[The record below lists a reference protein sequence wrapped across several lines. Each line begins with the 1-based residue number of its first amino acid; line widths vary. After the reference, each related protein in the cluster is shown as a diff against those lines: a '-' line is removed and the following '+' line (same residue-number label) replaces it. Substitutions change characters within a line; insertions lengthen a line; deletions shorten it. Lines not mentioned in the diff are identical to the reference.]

1 MYRLGRILSLAAL
14 YCTNEVLAQVEVKDS
29 LFTIPQSCFSTRE
42 MIETTQASAD
52 VADFTNLEELFT
64 DLFEMEMS
72 VSKLTVCRT
81 NSLGITG
88 MQLELSTPPTEED
101 GSGAKTLALAP
112 IGDMTTQC
120 KELDIERGTD
130 IVSME
135 MRYKS

>member
-1 MYRLGRILSLAAL
+1 
-14 YCTNEVLAQVEVKDS
+14 
-29 LFTIPQSCFSTRE
+29 
-42 MIETTQASAD
+42 MIETTKASAD

-112 IGDMTTQC
+112 IGDMTTSC
-120 KELDIERGTD
+120 DEVEIERGTD